1 MGGRMSSAE
10 TNRDEK
16 SSQIEHEGQSLRR
29 KRLRRAFMSLGALGL
44 VSLFAYQNCDG
55 GFQFDPVTGT
65 LSSGGG
71 PGTSGGSLTITTFD
85 PAGRVYTSDV
95 FEGGLQYKIVAT
107 GAGVSSATLLW
118 TRTQDTGN
126 CVLSSGTSSD
136 TRFVTCSNNGTV
148 KIRLEAFWDD
158 GRVDSREITK
168 NTTAVIV
175 DACGVNTDTRV
186 VFRIPQGT
194 NTGPW
199 NSTASPALVFVG
211 QTLRICN
218 DDTVNHQLHTGG
230 SPCAHQGSAMARGQF
245 YDCVIANA
253 NTAGMYDHIHG
264 TGATFS
270 VQALDGTALYAD
282 ATKSGTANSCATCHN
297 PIGTSAKRGRTF
309 AQIKDAILNNRGGMG
324 AYNGRITDNEIR
336 AIAFALR

>member
-1 MGGRMSSAE
+1 MSNVDVNKDEFGQSAE
-10 TNRDEK
+10 A
-16 SSQIEHEGQSLRR
+16 EGQVLRR
-29 KRLRRAFMSLGALGL
+29 RRLRHALMSLGAAGL
-44 VSLFAYQNCDG
+44 VSVFAYQNCDG

-65 LSSGGG
+65 LSSTGGLG
-71 PGTSGGSLTITTFD
+71 ASGGSLTITTFD
-85 PAGRVYTSDV
+85 PSGRVHTDEV
-95 FEGGLQYKIVAT
+95 FEGGLQYKVVAT

-168 NTTAVIV
+168 NTTAVVV
-175 DACGVNTDTRV
+175 DACGVNSDTRV

-218 DDTVNHQLHTGG
+218 DDSVNHQLHTGG
-230 SPCAHQGSAMARGQF
+230 SPCAHQGSAMSRGQF

-270 VQALDGTALYAD
+270 VQALDGVALYAD
-282 ATKSGTANSCATCHN
+282 ASKSGTTSSCATCHN
-297 PIGTSAKRGRTF
+297 PIGTSTKRGRTF

-324 AYNGRITDNEIR
+324 SYNGRITDNEIR
-336 AIAFALR
+336 AIAFSLR

>member
-1 MGGRMSSAE
+1 MSSDE
-10 TNRDEK
+10 TKTVDNEMMPAD
-16 SSQIEHEGQSLRR
+16 SEGRVLRR
-29 KRLRRAFMSLGALGL
+29 KRLRRTLISLGITGL

-55 GFQFDPVTGT
+55 GFQFDPATGT
-65 LSSGGG
+65 LSSTGG
-71 PGTSGGSLTITTFD
+71 PGASGGSLTITTFD
-85 PAGRVYTSDV
+85 PAGRVYTGEV
-95 FEGGLQYKIVAT
+95 FEGGLVYKIVAT
-107 GAGVSSATLLW
+107 GGGVSSATLLW
-118 TRTQDTGN
+118 TLAQNSGS
-126 CVLSSGTSSD
+126 CVLRPGTSSD
-136 TRFVTCSNNGTV
+136 SREVTCSNSGTV
-148 KIRLEAFWDD
+148 RVRLEAFWDD
-158 GRVDSREITK
+158 GRVDSREVSK
-168 NTTAVIV
+168 NTTAVAT
-175 DACGVNTDTRV
+175 DACGVGSDTRV

-199 NSTASPALVFVG
+199 NSSASPTLVFVG

-230 SPCAHQGSAMARGQF
+230 SPCAHQGNAMSRGQF

-270 VQALDGTALYAD
+270 VQALDGAALYAD
-282 ATKSGTANSCATCHN
+282 ASKSGTTSSCATCHN

-324 AYNGRITDNEIR
+324 TYNGRITDNEIR
-336 AIAFALR
+336 AIAYSLR